1 MQKSDDF
8 KNQNGKRQ
16 NRQKRMVLENNAL
29 ALAQKIMVFENYS
42 DRQHWRDKFRF
53 WKTKGSRR
61 TGEKVKYR
69 REKGLFLKT
78 RKNCGA
84 LGE

>member
-16 NRQKRMVLENNAL
+16 NKQKRMVLENNAL

-42 DRQHWRDKFRF
+42 
-53 WKTKGSRR
+53 
-61 TGEKVKYR
+61 
-69 REKGLFLKT
+69 
-78 RKNCGA
+78 
-84 LGE
+84 